1 MNQSSS
7 STLQNRNEHNGV
19 IEQEEIFKK
28 KKKGNAF
35 AFFLL
40 SLLNNSNT
48 NPPKTQYPLYT
59 TYPQH
64 TVTMQH
70 RTNSGTSQTDNKDA
84 TENNKAPVSQS
95 MIHSLNYKSD
105 EAWRRPA
112 ARHVTLQQYEI
123 DVAFTAL
130 AKARVVT
137 REAHRTQLLHAAIF
151 IDTLCEQM
159 SLFEKLPHKGDVHTF
174 ANDTTLDE
182 LTLQLEES
190 HQRHN
195 TVIRRTKRT
204 VDQICEILD
213 HYPEQGNTAEKTDE
227 YLMEYQAVKRRRERK
242 DCRQQT
248 VVPMIPQAR
257 QQPAVQQTTEST
269 YSTPPNSQGK
279 DKENVTPED
288 TDKHNSE
295 SDQESSA

>member
-1 MNQSSS
+1 
-7 STLQNRNEHNGV
+7 
-19 IEQEEIFKK
+19 
-28 KKKGNAF
+28 
-35 AFFLL
+35 
-40 SLLNNSNT
+40 
-48 NPPKTQYPLYT
+48 
-59 TYPQH
+59 
-64 TVTMQH
+64 MQH
-70 RTNSGTSQTDNKDA
+70 HTTSSTSQTDNKDA
-84 TENNKAPVSQS
+84 IESNKAPVSQS
-95 MIHSLNYKSD
+95 MIHSLNYKSE

-137 REAHRTQLLHAAIF
+137 REAHRTQLLHAAIV

-195 TVIRRTKRT
+195 TIIRRTKRT

-213 HYPEQGNTAEKTDE
+213 HYPEQGNTSEKTDE

-242 DCRQQT
+242 DSQQQA
-248 VVPMIPQAR
+248 VVPTIPQAR
-257 QQPAVQQTTEST
+257 QQPTVQLQAEST
-269 YSTPPNSQGK
+269 YSTPPNSHGK
-279 DKENVTPED
+279 DKENITPED

-295 SDQESSA
+295 SDQEFSA